1 MPLRGMVRF
10 LHQVAVFV
18 TSLRVTVTGW
28 SMYPTLVAGEYVLFD
43 RLAYIRHSPKRGD
56 LVLARGL
63 LGERKAVIK
72 RVVGVPG
79 DIVKLDR
86 GVLTVN
92 DVPLEEASSAEG
104 QGEWSLKQDECFLL
118 GDAVDMSTDSRSFG
132 PVLQRAIK
140 ARAWLVCWPLSR
152 WRRLDIE

>member
-1 MPLRGMVRF
+1 MLEMVK
-10 LHQVAVFV
+10 LLYQVAVFV

-56 LVLARGL
+56 MVLARGL
-63 LGERKAVIK
+63 LDGRKAVIK
-72 RVVGVPG
+72 RVVGVSG
-79 DIVKLDR
+79 DTVKLNK

-92 DVPLEEASSAEG
+92 DVFLEEAFFSEG
-104 QGEWSLKQDECFLL
+104 QGEWSLRQDECFLL
-118 GDAVDMSTDSRSFG
+118 GDALDMSTDSRSFG
-132 PVLQRAIK
+132 PVSQRAIK

>member
-1 MPLRGMVRF
+1 MREMVKF
-10 LHQVAVFV
+10 LYQVAVFV
-18 TSLRVTVTGW
+18 TSLRVTVIGW

-63 LGERKAVIK
+63 LEGEEAVIK

-79 DIVKLDR
+79 DTVKLNR

-92 DVPLEEASSAEG
+92 DVSLEEASSSEG

-118 GDAVDMSTDSRSFG
+118 GDAMDMSTDSRSFG

-140 ARAWLVCWPLSR
+140 ARAWLVFWPLSR

>member
-1 MPLRGMVRF
+1 MREMVK
-10 LHQVAVFV
+10 LLYQVAVLV

-56 LVLARGL
+56 IVLARGL
-63 LGERKAVIK
+63 LDGRKAVIK
-72 RVVGVPG
+72 RVVGVFG
-79 DIVKLDR
+79 DTVKLNK
-86 GVLTVN
+86 GVLMVN
-92 DVPLEEASSAEG
+92 DVALEEASYLEG
-104 QGEWSLKQDECFLL
+104 QGEWSLRQDECFLL
-118 GDAVDMSTDSRSFG
+118 GDALDMSTDSRSFG
-132 PVLQRAIK
+132 PVSQRAIK

>member
-1 MPLRGMVRF
+1 LREMVK
-10 LHQVAVFV
+10 LLYQVAVLV

-56 LVLARGL
+56 IVLARGL
-63 LGERKAVIK
+63 LDGRKAVIK
-72 RVVGVPG
+72 RVVGVFG
-79 DIVKLDR
+79 DTVKLNK
-86 GVLTVN
+86 GVLMVN
-92 DVPLEEASSAEG
+92 DVALEEASYLEG
-104 QGEWSLKQDECFLL
+104 QGEWSLRQDECFLL
-118 GDAVDMSTDSRSFG
+118 GDALDMSTDSRSFG
-132 PVLQRAIK
+132 PVSQRAIK

>member
-1 MPLRGMVRF
+1 LRGMVK
-10 LHQVAVFV
+10 LLYQVAVFA
-18 TSLRVTVTGW
+18 TFLRVTVTGW

-43 RLAYIRHSPKRGD
+43 RLAYIRHGPKRGD

-63 LGERKAVIK
+63 LEGGEAVIK
-72 RVVGVPG
+72 RVVGVSG
-79 DIVKLDR
+79 DTIKLDR

-92 DVPLEEASSAEG
+92 GLPLGEESSPEG
-104 QGEWSLKQDECFLL
+104 RGEWSLGQDQCFLL
-118 GDAVDMSTDSRSFG
+118 GDALDMSTDSRSFG
-132 PVLQRAIK
+132 PVSRKAIK

>member
-1 MPLRGMVRF
+1 MLEMVK
-10 LHQVAVFV
+10 LLYQVAVFV

-56 LVLARGL
+56 MVLARGL
-63 LGERKAVIK
+63 LDGRKAVIK
-72 RVVGVPG
+72 RVVGVSG
-79 DIVKLDR
+79 DTVKLNK
-86 GVLTVN
+86 GVLAVN
-92 DVPLEEASSAEG
+92 DVLLEEASSSEE
-104 QGEWSLKQDECFLL
+104 QGEWSLRQDECFLL
-118 GDAVDMSTDSRSFG
+118 GDALDMSTDSRSFG
-132 PVLQRAIK
+132 PVSQRAIK